1 MEDQDIIT
9 LYWERSEEAV
19 RATAEKYGGYCAAII
34 RRVLGDRRDVEECL
48 GDTWMGAWNAMPPQ
62 RPERLPPF
70 LGRIARNTALDRF
83 DYNAAR
89 SRNGC
94 TAVLEE
100 LAECVGGSPVEEDF
114 DLRRLGEAIS
124 AYLDTVSPECRRVFL
139 RRYWY
144 CDAIRE
150 IADGYGFTQGKVKSL
165 LHRARKGLR
174 AYLIEEGYDL

>member
-48 GDTWMGAWNAMPPQ
+48 GDTWLGAWNAMPPQ

-70 LGRIARNTALDRF
+70 LGRIARNTA
-83 DYNAAR
+83 AR
-89 SRNGC
+89 SRSGC

-144 CDAIRE
+144 CDAIGE

>member
-1 MEDQDIIT
+1 MAWGIVDSNNPQVDSLIDSQMEYI
-9 LYWERSEEAV
+9 YKA
-19 RATAEKYGGYCAAII
+19 
-34 RRVLGDRRDVEECL
+34 
-48 GDTWMGAWNAMPPQ
+48 DT
-62 RPERLPPF
+62 
-70 LGRIARNTALDRF
+70 
-83 DYNAAR
+83 
-89 SRNGC
+89 
-94 TAVLEE
+94 LEE

-144 CDAIRE
+144 CDAIGE
-150 IADGYGFTQGKVKSL
+150 IADGYGFTQGRVKSL